1 VTSSDGT
8 ALAVFNRLGAVRQP
22 VLQLLGSA
30 SRTIFRDAALTLDA
44 RLADGKVVE
53 IPGAKHA
60 AHHTHPDLVVDAV
73 RGFLT

>member
-1 VTSSDGT
+1 MDPRPGGRGEPSPLSTRPDPGPSRRVTSSDGT
-8 ALAVFNRLGAVRQP
+8 ALAVFNRLG
-22 VLQLLGSA
+22 
-30 SRTIFRDAALTLDA
+30 
-44 RLADGKVVE
+44 ADGKVVE